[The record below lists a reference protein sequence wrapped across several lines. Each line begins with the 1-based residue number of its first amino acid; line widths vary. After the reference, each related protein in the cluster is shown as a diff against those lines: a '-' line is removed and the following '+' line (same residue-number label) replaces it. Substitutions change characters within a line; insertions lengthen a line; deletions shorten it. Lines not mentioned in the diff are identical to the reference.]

1 MSVAHL
7 PPLSLLCFLSL
18 LSLARSDQLQTLLD
32 LSGALQSPSPDVF
45 SSWKPATPA
54 CSFTGVACDGGG
66 SVVAIDL
73 SGLQL
78 TGVLPLDSL
87 CTLPSLERLAFGRNS
102 LRGPIS
108 KGLNNCVKLQYLDLG
123 NNFFAGTFPEISA
136 LSELQYLYVNGS
148 NLNGALPWSS
158 LKNMTN
164 LLYLSVGDNPFD
176 STPFPGEIL
185 DLYELKWLYMAN
197 CSIEGEIPPGIG
209 RLNKLFNLELSDNI
223 ITGEIPAEIGNLTD
237 LRQLVLYNNRLT
249 GKLPVGL
256 RNLTKLENFDASMN
270 FLEGDLSE
278 LRFLRNLV
286 TLQLFV
292 NDFSGQVPV
301 EFGEFERLVNLS
313 LYTNRL
319 SGPLPEKLGSW
330 AEFDF
335 IDVSENFLTGP
346 IPPDMCKRG
355 TMKELLVLQ
364 NRLSGEIP
372 ATYANCPTLTRFR
385 VSNNSLSGAVPGGI
399 WGLPYLNIIDIA
411 MNQLEG
417 PITSDIENA
426 KSLGQLFVSKNRLSG
441 ELPEEISKA
450 ESLDAIDLSYNQFS
464 GKIPSK
470 IGDLKKLSSLHMEN
484 NMFSGSIP
492 DSLGSCD
499 KLSDLDMAHN
509 SLSGKIPPS
518 LGSLQ
523 VLNSLNL
530 SENHLSGQIPSS
542 LSSLK
547 LSLLDLSNNQLTG
560 QIPQSLSIE
569 AYNGSF
575 SGNPGLCSSDITS
588 FQRCSKETGISK
600 GIQTLITC
608 LVVVVVLL
616 SLFLACYVR
625 LYSREKDQ
633 ERSLKE
639 ESWNVKSFQ
648 VLTFTEDEILDAIK
662 EENLIGKGA
671 SGNVYR
677 VLLANGRELAVKH
690 IWNTDSG
697 SGGGRRKSRTTSPM
711 LGKRSEKSREF
722 DAEVETLSSIR
733 HVNVVKL
740 YCSITS
746 EDSSLLVYEY
756 MPNGS
761 LWDRLHTCQKTEL
774 DWETRYEIALGAA
787 RGLEYLHHGC
797 ERPVIHRDVK
807 SSNILLDEFLKP
819 RIADFGLA
827 KIVQASSSK
836 DSTHVIAGTHGY
848 IAPEYGYTYKVN
860 EKSDVYSF
868 GVVLMELV
876 TGKRPIEPEYGENKD
891 IVNWVSSKLKTRQDV
906 FGIVDLR
913 IPEPYKEEAI
923 NVLRIAILC
932 TTNLPNLRPTMR
944 RVVQMLEDAE
954 PCKLVH
960 VVVDKDGNGKAQVT
974 DSRKIKPEP

>member
-1 MSVAHL
+1 
-7 PPLSLLCFLSL
+7 
-18 LSLARSDQLQTLLD
+18 
-32 LSGALQSPSPDVF
+32 
-45 SSWKPATPA
+45 
-54 CSFTGVACDGGG
+54 
-66 SVVAIDL
+66 
-73 SGLQL
+73 
-78 TGVLPLDSL
+78 
-87 CTLPSLERLAFGRNS
+87 
-102 LRGPIS
+102 
-108 KGLNNCVKLQYLDLG
+108 
-123 NNFFAGTFPEISA
+123 
-136 LSELQYLYVNGS
+136 
-148 NLNGALPWSS
+148 
-158 LKNMTN
+158 
-164 LLYLSVGDNPFD
+164 
-176 STPFPGEIL
+176 
-185 DLYELKWLYMAN
+185 
-197 CSIEGEIPPGIG
+197 
-209 RLNKLFNLELSDNI
+209 
-223 ITGEIPAEIGNLTD
+223 
-237 LRQLVLYNNRLT
+237 
-249 GKLPVGL
+249 
-256 RNLTKLENFDASMN
+256 
-270 FLEGDLSE
+270 
-278 LRFLRNLV
+278 
-286 TLQLFV
+286 
-292 NDFSGQVPV
+292 
-301 EFGEFERLVNLS
+301 
-313 LYTNRL
+313 
-319 SGPLPEKLGSW
+319 
-330 AEFDF
+330 
-335 IDVSENFLTGP
+335 
-346 IPPDMCKRG
+346 MCKRG
-355 TMKELLVLQ
+355 TMTELLVLQ

-372 ATYANCPTLTRFR
+372 RDLCE
-385 VSNNSLSGAVPGGI
+385 
-399 WGLPYLNIIDIA
+399 LPDTDS
-411 MNQLEG
+411 LEG
-417 PITSDIENA
+417 PITSDIKNA

-450 ESLDAIDLSYNQFS
+450 ESLDAIDLSYNQFL

-470 IGDLKKLSSLHMEN
+470 IGDLKRLSSLHMEN

-492 DSLGSCD
+492 DSIGSCD
-499 KLSDLDMAHN
+499 MLSDLDMAHN

-547 LSLLDLSNNQLTG
+547 LSLLDLSNNRLTG

-588 FQRCSKETGISK
+588 FQRCSKEASISK

-711 LGKRSEKSREF
+711 LRKRSEKSREF
-722 DAEVETLSSIR
+722 DAEA
-733 HVNVVKL
+733 N
-740 YCSITS
+740 
-746 EDSSLLVYEY
+746 
-756 MPNGS
+756 
-761 LWDRLHTCQKTEL
+761 
-774 DWETRYEIALGAA
+774 
-787 RGLEYLHHGC
+787 
-797 ERPVIHRDVK
+797 
-807 SSNILLDEFLKP
+807 
-819 RIADFGLA
+819 
-827 KIVQASSSK
+827 SSK

-906 FGIVDLR
+906 FGIVDSR

-944 RVVQMLEDAE
+944 SVVQMLEDAE
-954 PCKLVH
+954 PCKLVR
-960 VVVDKDGNGKAQVT
+960 VVVDKEGNGKAKVT
-974 DSRKIKPEP
+974 DSRKIKQEP